1 MFKENRAVNFNINW
15 KNFLSLNDAT
25 RRKEHNNNDTTSKW
39 NQDRITTAEAG
50 FLDPIKT
57 ISTGISNAVKDTF
70 SGIKN
75 VGARTIQL
83 SSAAV
88 LGTIAMPFNI
98 LKWAWDNSVQLVG
111 SSSVVGATKGG
122 EFISWPSRVAQST
135 QNKINKT
142 LGLTQK

>member
-1 MFKENRAVNFNINW
+1 MKINL
-15 KNFLSLNDAT
+15 KNFLSLNDAS

-57 ISTGISNAVKDTF
+57 ISSGVSNGVKDIF

-75 VGARTIQL
+75 FGARTVQFGSTAI
-83 SSAAV
+83 
-88 LGTIAMPFNI
+88 LGTIALPFNM

-111 SSSVVGATKGG
+111 SGSVIAATNGG
-122 EFISWPSRVAQST
+122 ELISWPSRVAQST

-142 LGLTQK
+142 LGLEQQREATNK